1 MSTFAS
7 RQHDIWQAVAIS
19 LHAQLALATRRLAK
33 AKVRAEAAEDRAALQ
48 RLTSQAEALTGAI
61 ADYHPYDYQYGSS
74 WAGEVTNWRH
84 AGPGLAQQKAL
95 AQLARI
101 EELLT
106 EWQSLLA

>member
-1 MSTFAS
+1 MTTFAS

-33 AKVRAEAAEDRAALQ
+33 AKVRAEAAADQ
-48 RLTSQAEALTGAI
+48 HRLHTLTRQAEAITGAI

-74 WAGEVTNWRH
+74 WAGEALAWRQ

-95 AQLARI
+95 AQIAKI
-101 EELLT
+101 EELLARWK
-106 EWQSLLA
+106 EMLA